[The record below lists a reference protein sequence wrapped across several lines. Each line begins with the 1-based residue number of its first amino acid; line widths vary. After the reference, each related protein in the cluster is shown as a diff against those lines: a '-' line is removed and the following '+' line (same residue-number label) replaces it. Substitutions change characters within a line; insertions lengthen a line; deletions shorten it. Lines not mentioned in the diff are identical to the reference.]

1 MMSDT
6 LSQLSDQLL
15 SIAAKAGAEAADVLA
30 IRGTSVSIDVRGGAL
45 EQAERSEST
54 DIGLRVLI
62 GGRQACVS
70 TSDTRPAA
78 LQAMAE
84 RAVAMA
90 RAAPE
95 DPSVGLADADQLATD
110 RDASGLDL
118 SDPASEPSPQALEET
133 ARRAEATALAVPGVS
148 QVESAGAVYG
158 RRSISMAASNGF
170 SGAYGRTSHVIS
182 ASAISGLG
190 TSMERD
196 HAFEMRTHSDDMP
209 LPEDVG
215 RQAGQRAA
223 AMAGARKPPTGAFPI
238 VYDERVASSLIGHL
252 MSASNGAAVAR
263 GSSWLRDRLEQQVL
277 PAGLSITEHP
287 HRPRASASRLFDAEG
302 LPTARREIVNDG
314 VLTGW
319 TLDLTSARKLGL
331 TSTANAARGLSGPPQ
346 PSLSN
351 IALTQ
356 GTSSRDDLLAQMG
369 TGLLVTSL
377 IGASINPNTG
387 DYSRGASGFWVE
399 NGQIAYPVNECTL
412 AGNLGDMLM
421 RITPANDAR
430 NHLTRVVPSLLVEG
444 LTLAGG

>member
-1 MMSDT
+1 MPDT
-6 LSQLSDQLL
+6 LAQLSDMLL

-30 IRGTSVSIDVRGGAL
+30 IRGSSVSIDVRGGAL

-62 GGRQACVS
+62 GLRQACVS
-70 TSDTRPAA
+70 TSDTRAA
-78 LQAMAE
+78 TLQAMAE

-95 DPSVGLADADQLATD
+95 DPSVGLAEPDQLATN

-118 SDPASEPSPQALEET
+118 SDPAPEPTPEALEEA
-133 ARRAEATALAVPGVS
+133 ARRAEAAALGVPGVS

-170 SGAYGRTSHVIS
+170 SGGYERTSHVVS
-182 ASAISGLG
+182 TSAISGEG

-196 HAFEMRTHSDDMP
+196 HAHETRTHFADMP
-209 LPEDVG
+209 TPEDVG
-215 RQAGQRAA
+215 RLAGQRAA

-252 MSASNGAAVAR
+252 MSAANGAAIAR
-263 GSSWLRDRLEQQVL
+263 GSSWLRDGLGQQVL
-277 PAGLSITEHP
+277 PSGLSITEHP

-302 LPTARREIVNDG
+302 LATARREIVQDG

-319 TLDLTSARKLGL
+319 TLDLASARKLGL
-331 TSTANAARGLSGPPQ
+331 TSTANAARGPSGPPQ
-346 PSLSN
+346 PSLTN
-351 IALTQ
+351 IALTE
-356 GTSSRDDLLAQMG
+356 GAASRDDLLAQMG

-377 IGASINPNTG
+377 IGASINPNSG
-387 DYSRGASGFWVE
+387 DYSRGASGFWFE
-399 NGQIAYPVNECTL
+399 NGQVAYPVNECTL
-412 AGNLGDMLM
+412 AGNLRDILL
-421 RITPANDAR
+421 RIIPANDAR
-430 NHLTRVVPSLLVEG
+430 GHLTRVVPSLLVEG